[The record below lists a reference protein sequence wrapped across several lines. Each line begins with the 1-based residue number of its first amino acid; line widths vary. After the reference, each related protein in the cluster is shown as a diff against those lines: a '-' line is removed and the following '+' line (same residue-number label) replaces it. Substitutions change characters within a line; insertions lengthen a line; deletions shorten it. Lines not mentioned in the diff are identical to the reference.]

1 MKKQKQKLNLKKKT
15 KKKKMSLFNK
25 LQNRFRKN
33 TVKDLQNEKPQEET
47 EVFFK
52 KNLNLKYLNS
62 LSFSFLLNKKGNGR
76 DQIICIPTT

>member
-1 MKKQKQKLNLKKKT
+1 
-15 KKKKMSLFNK
+15 MSLFNK

-47 EVFFK
+47 EVFFLK

-62 LSFSFLLNKKGNGR
+62 LSFSFSFEQKREWKGSNHLYPHNLK
-76 DQIICIPTT
+76 QNIE